1 MESVDGYFKANSR
14 CRLRLFAV
22 ALVTLKAHNGTVTEP
37 PRVNDMTQFR
47 LLSAALLLLLPMA
60 AFAEGDENEWNTAL
74 KNQYFAGKTIAE
86 SNDVIELEAPYR
98 AEDPALV
105 PLKIVSK
112 VPQTQDSYIKK
123 ILVLVDKNPFPFVGE
138 FELTP
143 DSGKADLAMRIRVNT
158 YSYIRAIAEMNDGR
172 LVMTKKF
179 VKASGGCSAPIGA
192 DLDASMKRLGKMKF
206 RLDEGARTAEPNL
219 VQLLIS
225 HPNITGMQ
233 MDQMTRFVKKSHF
246 IEQLKVTFNGKPVL
260 TAKTDIAISSDPN
273 FRFYFIPQS
282 AGVLKAEISDT
293 SCESPTA
300 RDACTKG
307 ATYSESYEVK
317 P

>member
-1 MESVDGYFKANSR
+1 MNVTKFLS
-14 CRLRLFAV
+14 
-22 ALVTLKAHNGTVTEP
+22 LVLVLSMP
-37 PRVNDMTQFR
+37 P
-47 LLSAALLLLLPMA
+47 LA
-60 AFAEGDENEWNTAL
+60 AFAEGDENEWNATL
-74 KNQYFAGKTIAE
+74 KNQYFAGKTITE
-86 SNDVIELEAPYR
+86 GNDVIELEAPYR

-112 VPQTQDSYIKK
+112 IPQTQDTYIKK

-138 FELTP
+138 FALTP

-158 YSYIRAIAEMNDGR
+158 YSYIRAIAELNDGR

-192 DLDASMKRLGKMKF
+192 DLDASLKRLGKMKF
-206 RLDEGARTAEPNL
+206 RLDGGVKTAEPNL
-219 VQLLIS
+219 VQLMIS

-273 FRFYFIPQS
+273 FRFYFVPPS

-293 SCESPTA
+293 SCESPIA
-300 RDACTKG
+300 RDACAKG
-307 ATYSESYEVK
+307 STYSETFEVK
-317 P
+317 